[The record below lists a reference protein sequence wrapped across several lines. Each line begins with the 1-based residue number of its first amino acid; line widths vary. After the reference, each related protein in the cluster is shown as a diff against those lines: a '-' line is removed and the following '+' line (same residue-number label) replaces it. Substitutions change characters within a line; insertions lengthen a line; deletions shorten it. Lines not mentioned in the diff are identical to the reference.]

1 MWRLGRG
8 ARPPRQG
15 LRQIKAARGEAA
27 TLLGMNA
34 QTYAERE
41 ALLRPLLEE
50 IDERLL
56 AILAARKRVD
66 AKLLR
71 KIGRHE
77 AARTAIL
84 RLIESPK
91 PSA

>member
-1 MWRLGRG
+1 
-8 ARPPRQG
+8 
-15 LRQIKAARGEAA
+15 LRQIKAVGDVA
-27 TLLGMNA
+27 TNLRGMNT

-41 ALLRPLLEE
+41 AQLRPLLEE

-56 AILAARKRVD
+56 AILAARKRVGS
-66 AKLLR
+66 KLLR
-71 KIGRHE
+71 KIARHE

-84 RLIESPK
+84 RLIECPT

>member
-1 MWRLGRG
+1 
-8 ARPPRQG
+8 
-15 LRQIKAARGEAA
+15 
-27 TLLGMNA
+27 MNA

-41 ALLRPLLEE
+41 AQLRPLLEE

-71 KIGRHE
+71 RIARHE
-77 AARTAIL
+77 AARAALL
-84 RLIESPK
+84 RLLACPV
-91 PSA
+91 PTA